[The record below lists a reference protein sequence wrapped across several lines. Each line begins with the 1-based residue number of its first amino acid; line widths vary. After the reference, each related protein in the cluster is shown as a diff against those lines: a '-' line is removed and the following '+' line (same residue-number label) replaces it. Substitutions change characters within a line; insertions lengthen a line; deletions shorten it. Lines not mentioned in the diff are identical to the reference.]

1 MKRNFFYLILATL
14 LLVLSYYFDRIEQ
27 VSLSSY
33 EAKIEAKIHDYE
45 EEIINIFNDEAFI
58 KKAITFDFEE
68 SELNELKKLSTHDY
82 SIFIY
87 QKPDSL
93 VFWTSNKILPFDAE
107 VEFSVEPISRFST
120 IKKGGYAVL
129 NYPYQSDSQQ
139 YALVG
144 LIPITKQYPIQ
155 NDYLQNGISI
165 IDDLPDEISISYD
178 PNEYGVENIAGETL
192 FYLSENKKDY
202 LDKKQQFYVLLFYL
216 GGLFFLFSFLHNI
229 SVQLLDYFS
238 SWISV
243 SFIIAT
249 VFLVRLLTNFLGF
262 DEKFSDLPIF
272 DTNYFSRTVL
282 PIGNLL
288 INILINLWLMV
299 FVNKHFKLPNY
310 FIQKKDWH
318 RYFVISAFVLIFTAI
333 FATTETFR
341 RVVLNSGESFD
352 INNLYTLKT
361 ASVTGIFSCTLILL
375 TLLIFIIKIKK
386 LIQPLDNST
395 KTRQITLGVL
405 SVLFL
410 GLYAVKIFDLA
421 LLISGFWGILTI
433 MITHAFIHK
442 KLPVFL
448 WLVIWISTF
457 GIYSSVL
464 FNLFNTDR
472 EIEDRIFYAENL
484 ALGRDFYMEQKF
496 NEVAYYLPED
506 RFIKKLSNPFIPR
519 NRIIGQ
525 IEGQYLKNYFGS
537 DYEFEVHLYNSDET
551 GTKGEQ
557 LDYSYFTD
565 LRKASKEVKNSSLF
579 YWNNNKGEQKYIGE
593 IEIRGEN
600 SEPDKKETRLRNKF
614 ERRYKIVIVF
624 EPKTIV
630 KLSDYPDLLLD
641 KSSEL
646 KVKTEDYKYA
656 IYKDGEKIKDNGKN
670 FPEKLKFVLTKET
683 NKEIKQDEKSY
694 LIHQT
699 ADNRVIV
706 IEKQLKDFWQQFY
719 LFSYNFCLYLALF
732 VLYYIVIRLLPLISS
747 KLHDNRRQ
755 TSLRD
760 RIQRSVIAIIIIGF
774 IGIGV
779 TTVIYFRAEADDYH
793 TVQLSRKAQSVQENV
808 TYEMTKADSTFF
820 LPDVEALDKIHQLN
834 VNLYNP
840 DGSIVNA
847 SQQEIFTKNLLSFQI
862 DPVAFHAIN
871 NLKFN
876 IIYRTEKIGKL
887 EYNAA
892 YFPIMKAD
900 KVVAIMGLPYYA
912 EKENSMQDISTFM
925 GNLLN
930 VYVAIFIFAGLLT
943 SYLTGQITKPLA
955 TLRNQMQQVKL
966 GQKNEKL
973 NWKTQDEIGE
983 LIEEYNKML
992 VELERSAD
1000 LLAKSEREGAWR
1012 EMAKQVA
1019 HEIKNPLTPM
1029 KLQIQ
1034 FLQHAYKNRPE
1045 EVGPL
1050 LKRTANTLIEQ
1061 IDGLTRIASDFSNF
1075 AQMPA
1080 ANNEYLNLN
1089 DLVKSA
1095 YQLFSKEENVQLS
1108 LSVPNDTASIF
1119 ADKDQTIRV
1128 LNNVIKNA
1136 VQAIQFAVDYDRDG
1150 LVEIVLE
1157 KTDDVAIVC
1166 IKDNGTGIKEEE
1178 ANKIF
1183 TPNFTTKNSGTGIGL
1198 AMSKNI
1204 VEAAGGRI
1212 YFESTVNVG
1221 TTFFI
1226 EFPIT
1231 QEDN

>member
-1 MKRNFFYLILATL
+1 MKRNIVFLSLAMF
-14 LLVLSYYFDRIEQ
+14 LLVLAYYYDKIEQ

-33 EAKIEAKIHDYE
+33 EEKIEAKIHEYE
-45 EEIINIFNDEAFI
+45 EEIINIFKDEVFI
-58 KKAITFDFEE
+58 KKAITFNFEE

-107 VEFSVEPISRFST
+107 VEFSAEPISRFST

-155 NDYLQNGISI
+155 NDYLKNGISI

-178 PNEYGVENIAGETL
+178 PNEYGIENIAGETL

-229 SVQLLDYFS
+229 SVQLLDYFE

-243 SFIIAT
+243 SFITFA
-249 VFLVRLLTNFLGF
+249 VFLVRLLTNILGF

-299 FVNKHFKLPNY
+299 FVNKNFKLPNY
-310 FIQKKDWH
+310 FIKKKDWH
-318 RYFVISAFVLIFTAI
+318 RYFVISAFVLIIAAI

-352 INNLYTLKT
+352 VNNLYTLKT
-361 ASVTGIFSCTLILL
+361 ASTTGVLSCTLILL
-375 TLLIFIIKIKK
+375 TLFIFITKIKK
-386 LIQPLDNST
+386 LIQPLDHSVR
-395 KTRQITLGVL
+395 TRQLTLGIF

-421 LLISGFWGILTI
+421 LLISGFWGILI
-433 MITHAFIHK
+433 IERTHYFIRQ
-442 KLPVFL
+442 KLPGFF
-448 WLVIWISTF
+448 WLLFWIGIF
-457 GIYSSVL
+457 GIYSSL
-464 FNLFNTDR
+464 LYNLFNKDR
-472 EIEDRIFYAENL
+472 EYEDRTFYAENL

-496 NEVAYYLPED
+496 NDVAYYLPED

-537 DYEFEVHLYNSDET
+537 DYEFKVHLYNSDET

-565 LRKASKEVKNSSLF
+565 LRKESTEVKNSSLF

-593 IEIRGEN
+593 IEIRGEI

-614 ERRYKIVIVF
+614 ERRYKIVIEF

-646 KVKTEDYKYA
+646 KVKTKDYNYA
-656 IYKDGEKIKDNGKN
+656 IYENGEKIKDHGRN
-670 FPEKLKFVLTKET
+670 FPEKLNFALTNEPYI
-683 NKEIKQDEKSY
+683 EIKQDKKNY
-694 LIHQT
+694 LIHQ
-699 ADNRVIV
+699 ASGSRVIV
-706 IEKQLKDFWQQFY
+706 IEKELNDFWQQTS

-732 VLYYIVIRLLPLISS
+732 IVLYIAAPFVFTQPI
-747 KLHDNRRQ
+747 KDQNNRRQ
-755 TSLRD
+755 TSLIN
-760 RIQRSVIAIIIIGF
+760 RIQKSVIIIIIIGF

-793 TVQLSRKAQSVQENV
+793 TVQLSSKAQAVQENV
-808 TYEMTKADSTFF
+808 NYEMSKADSSFF

-834 VNLYNP
+834 VNIYNP
-840 DGSIVNA
+840 TGSIINA
-847 SQQEIFTKNLLSFQI
+847 SQQEIFTKNLLSYQI

-871 NLKFN
+871 NLKYN
-876 IIYRTEKIGKL
+876 IIYRTEKIGEL
-887 EYNAA
+887 EYNTA
-892 YFPIMKAD
+892 YFPVMKKD
-900 KVVAIMGLPYYA
+900 KIVAIMGLPYYA
-912 EKENSMQDISTFM
+912 EKENSRQDISTFM
-925 GNLLN
+925 GRLLII
-930 VYVAIFIFAGLLT
+930 YVAIFIIAGVLT
-943 SYLTGQITKPLA
+943 SYLTKQITDPLT

-973 NWKTQDEIGE
+973 NWEIQDEVGE

-992 VELERSAD
+992 AELERSAN
-1000 LLAKSEREGAWR
+1000 LLAMSEREGAWR

-1045 EVGPL
+1045 DVGPL

-1080 ANNEYLNLN
+1080 ANNDYLNLN
-1089 DLVKSA
+1089 DLVKSV

-1108 LSVPNDTASIF
+1108 LSIPEDDTLIF

-1136 VQAIQFAVDYDRDG
+1136 IQAIQYAVDFDKNG
-1150 LVEIVLE
+1150 LVEIVLN
-1157 KTDDVAIVC
+1157 KTSDVAIVS
-1166 IKDNGTGIKEEE
+1166 IKDNGTGINEEE
-1178 ANKIF
+1178 VNKIF

-1212 YFESTVNVG
+1212 YFESAVNVG

-1226 EFPIT
+1226 EFPIA
-1231 QEDN
+1231 QKDS

>member
-1 MKRNFFYLILATL
+1 MKRNFIYLILATL
-14 LLVLSYYFDRIEQ
+14 LLVLSYYFDKIET
-27 VSLSSY
+27 VSLDSY
-33 EAKIEAKIHDYE
+33 EEKIEAKIHDYE
-45 EEIINIFNDEAFI
+45 EEIISIFNDETFI
-58 KKAITFDFEE
+58 KKAISFDFEE

-107 VEFSVEPISRFST
+107 VEFSVEPISRYST
-120 IKKGGYAVL
+120 IKKGGYVVL

-139 YALVG
+139 YTLVG

-229 SVQLLDYFS
+229 SIQLLDYFE
-238 SWISV
+238 SWIGV
-243 SFIIAT
+243 SFITFA
-249 VFLVRLLTNFLGF
+249 VFLVRLLTNILGF

-272 DTNYFSRTVL
+272 DTNISRTDF

-288 INILINLWLMV
+288 INILINLWLMF
-299 FVNKHFKLPNY
+299 FVNKYFTLPNY
-310 FIQKKDWH
+310 FIKKKDWH
-318 RYFVISAFVLIFTAI
+318 RYFIVSAFMLIIAAI

-341 RVVLNSGESFD
+341 TVVMESGESFD
-352 INNLYTLKT
+352 VNNLYTLKT
-361 ASVTGIFSCTLILL
+361 ASITGVFSCTLILL
-375 TLLIFIIKIKK
+375 TLFIFIVKIKK
-386 LIQPLDNST
+386 LIQPLDHSVR
-395 KTRQITLGVL
+395 TRQLTLGIF

-421 LLISGFWGILTI
+421 LLISGFWGILI
-433 MITHAFIHK
+433 IVFAHYFIRQ
-442 KLPVFL
+442 KLPGFF
-448 WLVIWISTF
+448 WLVFWIGTF
-457 GIYSSVL
+457 GVYSTLL
-464 FNLFNTDR
+464 FNLFNKDR
-472 EIEDRIFYAENL
+472 EIKDRTSYAENL

-496 NEVAYYLPED
+496 NDVAYYLPED

-537 DYEFEVHLYNSDET
+537 DYEFKVHLYNSDET

-565 LRKASKEVKNSSLF
+565 LRKESTEVKNSSLF

-593 IEIRGEN
+593 IEIRGEI
-600 SEPDKKETRLRNKF
+600 SEPDKKETRLRSKF
-614 ERRYKIVIVF
+614 ERRYKIVIEF

-646 KVKTEDYKYA
+646 KVKTEDYNYA
-656 IYKDGEKIKDNGKN
+656 IYENGEKIKDNGKN
-670 FPEKLKFVLTKET
+670 FPEKLNFALTIDPNNIVT
-683 NKEIKQDEKSY
+683 RNNISY
-694 LIHQT
+694 LIHQ
-699 ADNRVIV
+699 ASDNRVIV
-706 IEKQLKDFWQQFY
+706 IEKELNDFWQQTS
-719 LFSYNFCLYLALF
+719 LFSFNFCLYLALF
-732 VLYYIVIRLLPLISS
+732 ILLYIAVPSVFTQ
-747 KLHDNRRQ
+747 HAMHQDNRRQ
-755 TSLRD
+755 TSLRN

-808 TYEMTKADSTFF
+808 NYEMSKTDSTFF

-834 VNLYNP
+834 VNIYNP

-847 SQQEIFTKNLLSFQI
+847 SQQEIFTKNLLSYQI

-871 NLKFN
+871 NLKYN
-876 IIYRTEKIGKL
+876 IIYRTEKIGEL

-892 YFPIMKAD
+892 YFPVMKKD
-900 KVVAIMGLPYYA
+900 KIVAIMGLPYYA
-912 EKENSMQDISTFM
+912 EKENSRQDISTFM
-925 GNLLN
+925 ENLLI
-930 VYVAIFIFAGLLT
+930 VYVVIFFIAGLLT

-973 NWKTQDEIGE
+973 NWEIQDEVGE

-992 VELERSAD
+992 VELERSAN

-1075 AQMPA
+1075 AQMPT

-1089 DLVKSA
+1089 DIVQSV

-1108 LSVPNDTASIF
+1108 LSLPNDDASIF

-1150 LVEIVLE
+1150 LVEIALE
-1157 KTDDVAIVC
+1157 KTDDVAIVS

-1178 ANKIF
+1178 TNKIF

-1198 AMSKNI
+1198 AMSRNI

-1226 EFPIT
+1226 EFPIA
-1231 QEDN
+1231 QKDS